1 MDLYLDSEAADLAVD
16 GYIFDE
22 KIKRYDDDFDG
33 DGDEDGDQDDG
44 EFGNE
49 ETGGDEDFFDPA
61 DVADPETVR
70 EQARAGQREG
80 GGVKLSLFGVEFADD
95 GDADDDDGSQGPG
108 GDDDGGDGG
117 GDDDDGGDGGEA
129 EEDSDFEEV
138 DPLGDGFDEAEPDM
152 PPGALFAGDKGRFP
166 VGARTALC
174 KLLLGPYI
182 DRNKKQRNYWPDLVK
197 YQSVIEKWL
206 GEVFLD
212 LVLDNDLGVA
222 FIRQIDVGELSVAAP
237 ALLRTKRLNFWESIL
252 VVFLREKL
260 FEAETGSHRATVD
273 EAEMFE
279 YMRSYESKENT
290 DQLRTDEQIKAA
302 VNNLASKL
310 YLLRKTSRGGDLY
323 EISPTLK
330 LIMTPEDIESFTKN
344 IREAGEQ
351 ARRATEAQA
360 VRKRRGRRRGRPR
373 ADEGEQTDADSPP
386 DDAAPDD
393 DAPASKTPSRS
404 KVTAASVVRDY
415 DDDDDYDGEPE
426 EYVDDDDM
434 DADDI
439 DDLDEDDE

>member
-1 MDLYLDSEAADLAVD
+1 MAVD

-33 DGDEDGDQDDG
+33 GGDEDDDQDDGQDDG
-44 EFGNE
+44 EFGSE
-49 ETGGDEDFFDPA
+49 ETGDDEDFFDPA
-61 DVADPETVR
+61 DVADPGTVG
-70 EQARAGQREG
+70 EEARAGRRAG
-80 GGVKLSLFGVEFADD
+80 DGVRLSLFGAEFAD
-95 GDADDDDGSQGPG
+95 GADDDDGSQGPG
-108 GDDDGGDGG
+108 GGDGDADDDGSQGPGDGGDGG
-117 GDDDDGGDGGEA
+117 GDGGDGGEA

-237 ALLRTKRLNFWESIL
+237 TLLRTKRLNFWESIL

-273 EAEMFE
+273 EAEMLE
-279 YMRSYESKENT
+279 YMRSYESKDNT

-360 VRKRRGRRRGRPR
+360 VRKRRGRPR
-373 ADEGEQTDADSPP
+373 ADEGERADADSPP

-393 DAPASKTPSRS
+393 DAPASKTPRRS
-404 KVTAASVVRDY
+404 KATAASVVRDY
-415 DDDDDYDGEPE
+415 DDDDYDGEPE

-439 DDLDEDDE
+439 DDPDEDDE